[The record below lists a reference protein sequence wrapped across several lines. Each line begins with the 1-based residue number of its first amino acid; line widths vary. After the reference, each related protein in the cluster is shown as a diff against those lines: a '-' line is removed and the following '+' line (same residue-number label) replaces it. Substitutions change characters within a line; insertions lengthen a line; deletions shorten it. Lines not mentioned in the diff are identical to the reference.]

1 MGGPLGLSGR
11 IRKVTG
17 SFMERKRSLFSRLIQ
32 LPVELW
38 QSRKLIWKLSRND
51 FKKRYAGSYMGAVW
65 GFAQPLV
72 TVLMYYLVFD
82 KIFGNKAIELRSG
95 VEVPFVLFITA
106 GLVPWFFFSE
116 AISQGT
122 MSLIEYSYL
131 VKKVVFKISI
141 LPVIK
146 VIAATFSHLFFL
158 VLAVLLACVYGY
170 YPSIYLVQILY
181 YGACLFLLVLAMSFT
196 TCAVVVFF
204 RDLSQIISIF
214 IQIGMWA
221 TPILWSLDA
230 IHNPV
235 VVTLLKLNPLV
246 YIVSGYRD
254 AIYGHRWFIQDPY
267 GTLYFWAVTIALFLM
282 GTVIF
287 KKLKVHF
294 ADVI

>member
-1 MGGPLGLSGR
+1 MEKK
-11 IRKVTG
+11 I
-17 SFMERKRSLFSRLIQ
+17 SFASWLAQ
-32 LPVELW
+32 LPLELW
-38 QSRKLIWKLSRND
+38 QNRRLIWKLSKND

-82 KIFGNKAIELRSG
+82 KIFGNRAVELRSG

-122 MSLIEYSYL
+122 MSLIEYGYL

-146 VIAATFSHLFFL
+146 VIAASFSHIFFL
-158 VLAVLLACVYGY
+158 FLAVLLACVYGY
-170 YPSIYLVQILY
+170 YPSVYLVQLLY
-181 YGACLFLLVLAMSFT
+181 YGACLFLLVLAMTYT
-196 TCAVVVFF
+196 TCSVVVFF
-204 RDLSQIISIF
+204 RDLSQIISIV

-235 VVTLLKLNPLV
+235 VATLLRLNPLV
-246 YIVSGYRD
+246 YIVNGYRD
-254 AIYGHRWFIQDPY
+254 TLYGHRWFFEDLY
-267 GTLYFWAVTIALFLM
+267 GTLYFWAVTLVLFVM
-282 GTVIF
+282 GTIIY